1 VSDHNQTDSKLDP
14 EGNLVISQDYSLN
27 NSLHECDH
35 IEPANL
41 GLIDILANYKY
52 SFWKLVYGTF
62 YNYEGQDL
70 EEKSRS
76 HLTKNQ
82 KFL

>member
-1 VSDHNQTDSKLDP
+1 MSDHNQTDSKLDP
-14 EGNLVISQDYSLN
+14 EGNLVISQDYT
-27 NSLHECDH
+27 HECDH
-35 IEPANL
+35 IEPTNL

-62 YNYEGQDL
+62 YNYEDQDL

-76 HLTKNQ
+76 HLTKTQ